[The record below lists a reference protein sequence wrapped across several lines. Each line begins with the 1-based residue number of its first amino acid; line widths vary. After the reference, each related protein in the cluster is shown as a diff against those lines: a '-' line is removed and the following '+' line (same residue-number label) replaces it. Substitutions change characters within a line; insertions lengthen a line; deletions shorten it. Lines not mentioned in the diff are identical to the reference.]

1 MAEEAVLETVNCVS
15 SNLTEGIM
23 KKLTRKQIV
32 ARIEMYEEAI
42 EHLDMDVCDT
52 KEEIRQ
58 AKIVQNQ
65 IRKISL
71 AFQKRYLPA

>member
-1 MAEEAVLETVNCVS
+1 
-15 SNLTEGIM
+15 
-23 KKLTRKQIV
+23 
-32 ARIEMYEEAI
+32 MYEEVI

-52 KEEIRQ
+52 EEEIRQ

>member
-1 MAEEAVLETVNCVS
+1 
-15 SNLTEGIM
+15 M

>member
-1 MAEEAVLETVNCVS
+1 MN
-15 SNLTEGIM
+15 
-23 KKLTRKQIV
+23 KLTRKQVV
-32 ARIEMYEEAI
+32 ARVEMYEEVI

-52 KEEIRQ
+52 EEEIRQ
-58 AKIVQNQ
+58 SKIVQNQ